1 MNDRPTDDTAA
12 HLTAAAKELIAAGR
26 NLLDQLERA
35 VDRPGGMD
43 DTVRRWIDLGQSAV
57 DGFVGGAP
65 DHSHLDG
72 DIDDDDDD
80 DDDDDGVIDLEV
92 IDLGVSGEVV
102 QQISIDDLRDTGSET
117 PDTEGAA

>member
-12 HLTAAAKELIAAGR
+12 HLAAAAKELIAAGR

-57 DGFVGGAP
+57 DGFVGGAV

-80 DDDDDGVIDLEV
+80 DDEVIDLEV

-102 QQISIDDLRDTGSET
+102 QQITIDDLRDTGSQT
-117 PDTEGAA
+117 SNTEGAA